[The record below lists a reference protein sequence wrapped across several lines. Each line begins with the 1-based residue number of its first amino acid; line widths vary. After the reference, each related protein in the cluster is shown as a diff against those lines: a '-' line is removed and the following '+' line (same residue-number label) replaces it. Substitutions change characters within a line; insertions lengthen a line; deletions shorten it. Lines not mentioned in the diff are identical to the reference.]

1 MTDKLTGFAAAFP
14 LWYRLS
20 DSDRDLLSRAVTRR
34 EVAAGTVLHNGP
46 TDCVGLFVVELGQ
59 LRAFIRSEEGKEVTT
74 WRLLEGDV
82 CLLSASCMLH
92 DIQFDI
98 TVEAE
103 RDSALW
109 VIPTADY
116 RSLMDSSTVVA
127 NYTSQLMASRLTDA
141 MWLIEQ
147 VMWKGF
153 DVRLARFLVEEASLE
168 GTTTLSITH
177 ERIAAHMGS
186 AREVVTRMLR
196 YFQDEGLVELSR
208 GHVRLADPA
217 RLRALA
223 AR

>member
-1 MTDKLTGFAAAFP
+1 MTGNLTGFAAAFP
-14 LWYRLS
+14 LWGRLS
-20 DSDRDLLSRAVTRR
+20 DSDRDTLSRVVTRR
-34 EVAAGTVLHNGP
+34 EVASGTVLHNGS
-46 TDCVGLFVVELGQ
+46 TDCVGLFVVESGQ
-59 LRAFIRSEEGKEVTT
+59 LRAFIRSEGGKEVTT
-74 WRLLEGDV
+74 WRLLEDDV